1 MFQVG
6 SLCACYLAMRG
17 HQVDVYEYRDG
28 KWSANQAVLLG
39 RSEHNSLGKRAPS
52 PAAAEQFASAGVT
65 FVSLQTS

>member
-1 MFQVG
+1 
-6 SLCACYLAMRG
+6 MRG

-52 PAAAEQFASAGVT
+52 PAAAEQFASAGVEDT
-65 FVSLQTS
+65 SHLCHFRPHNNLKYFSL